1 MNATQARPMQ
11 SAMLV
16 VLDELRDVFLRNYI
30 ERPIADTKTC

>member
-16 VLDELRDVFLRNYI
+16 LLDELRDVFFVITLK
-30 ERPIADTKTC
+30 DL